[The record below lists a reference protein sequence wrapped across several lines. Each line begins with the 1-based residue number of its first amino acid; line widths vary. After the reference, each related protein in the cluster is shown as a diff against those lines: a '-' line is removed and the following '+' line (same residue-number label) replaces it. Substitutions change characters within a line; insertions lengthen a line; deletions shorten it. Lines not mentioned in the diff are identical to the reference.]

1 MAFRFH
7 PVACVQCQVKGCPEQ
22 FHEQGD
28 LWKHDK
34 TDMGIGRKNI
44 LVSWIG
50 AMTMEKYQFT
60 PDNNAD
66 PPYQITI
73 NMDNKDYIFRVMYN
87 LYSQRWYFSISD
99 LQQNVIKIAPLIS
112 STENREINL
121 TFNLFFNNSL
131 VFRNDQNM
139 IMVK

>member
-1 MAFRFH
+1 
-7 PVACVQCQVKGCPEQ
+7 
-22 FHEQGD
+22 
-28 LWKHDK
+28 
-34 TDMGIGRKNI
+34 MGIGRKNI
-44 LVSWIG
+44 LVSGIG
-50 AMTMEKYQFT
+50 TMTMEKYQFT

-112 STENREINL
+112 STENRDINL
-121 TFNLFFNNSL
+121 TFNIFFNNSL